1 LINFLLKNLPNSRFA
16 LHKTYTH
23 QVKPI

>member
-1 LINFLLKNLPNSRFA
+1 LINFLSKNLPNSRFA